1 MPEAADESTMLDLIR
16 RLLDLSVPIV
26 RRPGGGFRIPI
37 DADDAPGVQT
47 PDAKLIPAA
56 V

>member
-16 RLLDLSVPIV
+16 QLLDRSIPIV
-26 RRPGGGFRIPI
+26 RRSGGGFRIPI
-37 DADDAPGVQT
+37 DADGAPGIRK